1 MTDIDCNSEM
11 KSFHNVKVTLSK
23 SQQDEMRSRRDN
35 GRTRLENGLKLDGHP
50 TFYEMA
56 SQGSYQMRTMVQDD
70 DNEYDIDD
78 GVYFTKD
85 SLIDNKRELT
95 PFEARTRVC
104 EALKW
109 DGRLKMDAEVKNN
122 CVRQDYPAGY
132 HIDIPVY
139 RIMQDED
146 ENGVIYNYFELASGY
161 EWVKSDA
168 RAVTKW
174 FNNIVG
180 ELNTGATDGS
190 QLRRIVKLTK
200 KLARSRDAWK
210 SKTTSGI
217 SITKLVVDYFYSADN
232 RDDQALRNTWKNIKA
247 ALDTSTIIE
256 HPVLDGI
263 MLAQEWDDEVQ
274 FFRDTLADAL
284 QELEILD
291 SESCTRKKA
300 RSAWD
305 TVFNTAYFSNQPD
318 TQTDVKEAASLIIT
332 SSETSRRNDGGGRF
346 G

>member
-11 KSFHNVKVTLSK
+11 KSFHNTKVTLSK

-50 TFYEMA
+50 EFYEMA

-78 GVYFTKD
+78 GTYFTKE
-85 SLIDNKRELT
+85 SLVDNNRELT

-122 CVRQDYPAGY
+122 CVRQEYPAGY

-139 RIMQDED
+139 RIMQNEG
-146 ENGVIYNYFELASGY
+146 ENGEIYNYYEHASGN
-161 EWVKSDA
+161 EWKESDA

-180 ELNTGATDGS
+180 ELNTGVTDGS

-210 SKTTSGI
+210 SQTTSGI
-217 SITKLVVDYFYSADN
+217 SITKLVVDHFVSADS
-232 RDDQALRNTWKNIKA
+232 RDDKALRNTWKCIKA
-247 ALDTSTIIE
+247 TLDISTVIE
-256 HPVLDGI
+256 HPVLEGVN
-263 MLAQEWDDEVQ
+263 LAEEWDAEVL

-284 QELEILD
+284 RELEVLD
-291 SESCTRKKA
+291 NENCTRKMA

-305 TVFNTAYFSNQPD
+305 TVFNTSYFSNQPD
-318 TQTDVKEAASLIIT
+318 TQTEKKDTSSLIIT

>member
-11 KSFHNVKVTLSK
+11 KSFHNAKVTLAN
-23 SQQDEMRSRRDN
+23 SQQSEMRSRRDN
-35 GRTRLENGLKLDGHP
+35 GRVRLENGLKLNEHP
-50 TFYEMA
+50 AFYEMD

-85 SLIDNKRELT
+85 SLVDNNRELT
-95 PFEARTRVC
+95 PLEARTRVC

-109 DGRLKMDAEVKNN
+109 DGRLKMEAEVKNN
-122 CVRQDYPAGY
+122 CVRQEYPAGY

-139 RIMQDED
+139 RIMADED
-146 ENGVIYNYFELASGY
+146 EDGEIYNYYELASGH
-161 EWVKSDA
+161 EWVESDA

-174 FNNIVG
+174 FKDLVG
-180 ELNTGATDGS
+180 ELNAGAADGS
-190 QLRRIVKLTK
+190 QLRRVVKLTK

-210 SKTTSGI
+210 SQTTSGI
-217 SITKLVVDYFYSADN
+217 SITKLVVDHFVSADS
-232 RDDQALRNTWKNIKA
+232 RDDKALRNTWQKIKD
-247 ALDTSTIIE
+247 ALDASTVIE
-256 HPVLDGI
+256 HPVLEGVN
-263 MLAQEWDDEVQ
+263 LADEWDDEVE
-274 FFRDTLADAL
+274 FFRTTLADSL
-284 QELEILD
+284 DELEILD
-291 SESCTRKKA
+291 TEDCTRKQA

-305 TVFNTAYFSNQPD
+305 TVFNTAHFSNQPD
-318 TQTDVKEAASLIIT
+318 TQSEDKKAALLIIT

>member
-11 KSFHNVKVTLSK
+11 KSYHNAKVTLSK

-35 GRTRLENGLKLDGHP
+35 GRTRLENGLKQNEHSA
-50 TFYEMA
+50 FYEMA

-78 GVYFTKD
+78 GVYFAKD
-85 SLIDNKRELT
+85 SLVDHNRDLT
-95 PFEARTRVC
+95 PLEARTRVC

-122 CVRQDYPAGY
+122 CVRQEYPAGY

-139 RIMQDED
+139 RIMHDED
-146 ENGVIYNYFELASGY
+146 ENGEIYNYFELASGY
-161 EWVKSDA
+161 EWLESDA

-210 SKTTSGI
+210 SQTTSGI
-217 SITKLVVDYFYSADN
+217 SITKLVVDYFASADN
-232 RDDQALRNTWKNIKA
+232 RDDKALRNTWKNIKA
-247 ALDTSTIIE
+247 ALDTSTLIE
-256 HPVLDGI
+256 HPVLEGVK
-263 MLAQEWDDEVQ
+263 LADEWDTEVQ
-274 FFRDTLADAL
+274 FFRETLADAL

-291 SESCTRKKA
+291 SEDCTQKKA

-305 TVFNTAYFSNQPD
+305 TVFNTAYFSNQPN
-318 TQTDVKEAASLIIT
+318 TQTDVKEAVALVIT

>member
-1 MTDIDCNSEM
+1 MTDVDCNSEM
-11 KSFHNVKVTLSK
+11 KSYHNAKVTLSK
-23 SQQDEMRSRRDN
+23 SQQDEMRLRRCN
-35 GRTRLENGLKLDGHP
+35 GRTRLENGLKLNEHAA
-50 TFYEMA
+50 FYEMA
-56 SQGSYQMRTMVQDD
+56 SQGSYQMRIVVQDD

-85 SLIDNKRELT
+85 SLVNNNRDLT

-122 CVRQDYPAGY
+122 CVRQEYPSGY
-132 HIDIPVY
+132 HIDIPFY
-139 RIMQDED
+139 RIMQDEE
-146 ENGVIYNYFELASGY
+146 ENGEIYNYFELASGN
-161 EWVKSDA
+161 EWVESDA

-174 FNNIVG
+174 FNNMVG

-210 SKTTSGI
+210 SQTTSGI
-217 SITKLVVDYFYSADN
+217 SITKLVVDHFVSADS
-232 RDDQALRNTWKNIKA
+232 RDDKALRNIWKSIKA
-247 ALDTSTIIE
+247 TLYYSTVIK
-256 HPVLDGI
+256 HPVLEGVN
-263 MLAQEWDDEVQ
+263 LADEWDAEVQ
-274 FFRDTLADAL
+274 FFLETLTDAL
-284 QELEILD
+284 EELEILD
-291 SESCTRKKA
+291 NEECTRKKA

-305 TVFNTAYFSNQPD
+305 TVFNSSYFSNQPD
-318 TQTDVKEAASLIIT
+318 TQTDVKEAASLVIT